1 MTVDD
6 GTAGRTPRAPEDA
19 PEDAGAGRRRGNT
32 ALKALRLS
40 RHWTQAEFAA
50 EFEAV
55 SRSLG
60 KVLSLSVRQVRR
72 WESEDPPCPLPAYQ
86 RVLEEIFGVS
96 VAQMGFQVGWSAP
109 WAPRPEP
116 SQHRPPPAVPVPRAP
131 QAEAGLAHE
140 GEAGGAGQHGRMAG
154 LLRTRAAD
162 RSGGHDPVKRREFVT
177 SAAVALSIAGAGGAS
192 EADAA
197 APGRYADGVD
207 PAGKAVPFDRQMVD
221 GYEFITHQQRTLYW
235 TVPPARMYQPAVAHA
250 QLGAALLSGTGP
262 QTQRERLASSLAE
275 ASLLAVRLAYFDLK
289 RADQARLHGRNALI
303 AAREADDH
311 QLASA
316 ILAHLAFIP
325 AYENKP
331 GDARDLMRA
340 AYAHAARGVTP
351 AQRSWLHAVDAEVEA
366 KIGDPRRSVDLIG
379 RAEDAIAERSG
390 GDQVPEWLDFYDPT
404 RLNGFKGFCHAN
416 GGNPDLARDALLAS
430 LMALKPAE
438 AKQRTIVLAD
448 MADIA
453 VQTKEI
459 DEACKTLVRALDNLD
474 AHWYGMGWD
483 RIRGVRTK
491 LEPYADSRVVRE
503 LDIRMHSSWPGT
515 MRLTA

>member
-6 GTAGRTPRAPEDA
+6 GTAGSVPRGPDDPPE
-19 PEDAGAGRRRGNT
+19 ESGAGRRRGNT

-40 RHWTQAEFAA
+40 RHWTQAEFAE
-50 EFEAV
+50 EFETV
-55 SRSLG
+55 SRALG

-96 VAQMGFQVGWSAP
+96 VAQMGFQVGWSVP

-116 SQHRPPPAVPVPRAP
+116 SQQQPSQPAPAPRAP
-131 QAEAGLAHE
+131 QETAVPAHH
-140 GEAGGAGQHGRMAG
+140 GEAGGAEHGRMAG
-154 LLRTRAAD
+154 LLRTRTAD
-162 RSGGHDPVKRREFVT
+162 RSGGHDPVKRREFVA
-177 SAAVALSIAGAGGAS
+177 SAAVALSIAGAG
-192 EADAA
+192 EAPQAA
-197 APGRYADGVD
+197 AAEPNRFADGVD

-221 GYEFITHQQRTLYW
+221 GYEFITNQQRTLYW

-262 QTQRERLASSLAE
+262 QAQRERLAGSLAE

-289 RADQARLHGRNALI
+289 RADQAKLHGRNALI

-331 GDARDLMRA
+331 GEARDLMRA

-366 KIGDPRRSVDLIG
+366 KIGDAKRSVDLIG
-379 RAEDAIAERSG
+379 RAEDAIAERGG

-416 GGNPDLARDALLAS
+416 GGNPDLAREALLAS
-430 LMALKPAE
+430 LMALKPSE

-459 DEACKTLVRALDNLD
+459 EEACKTLVRALDNLD

-483 RIRGVRTK
+483 RIRNVRTK
-491 LEPYADSRVVRE
+491 METYADSRVVRE